1 MPSSMILYG
10 LLQENGCCAHTNYQ
24 LENLVTFSLTAPEAF
39 PGDGLGI
46 ASFSSIS
53 GGPPA

>member
-10 LLQENGCCAHTNYQ
+10 LLQENGCCAHTNCQ

-46 ASFSSIS
+46 A
-53 GGPPA
+53 